1 MSDFTRS
8 LYSEQQ
14 HQQQDQQQPQ
24 QRTLSGTTMEDG
36 DVHQNNHQN
45 NHHPNPVTHGGTMRR
60 RRSSRRSSGFRT
72 FLQRTT
78 SGSSDDDDN
87 DDGNDNGDT
96 RRTGGEGG
104 GMAAAAAAAAR
115 AVAEEGWLSP
125 LEEGEGDSDVHPMMM
140 ADNDEVLEQY
150 RIMAQ
155 LEAHLRVKENTGFDM
170 AEYQEQRRTKQAAAA
185 AAAAAAAVNKPPGSC
200 YLYST
205 GRLPPP
211 ILPEP
216 RMVKEW
222 SNSLVPEDR
231 PLQAP
236 TPSTRLR
243 ACSSMT
249 RGNNNV
255 VPEVCEGVVVRGKTT
270 TPDGEHLVQ
279 CLGCKL
285 TLRVHMMAS
294 LVSCPECSTISPAC
308 TRR

>member
-14 HQQQDQQQPQ
+14 QHQDQQQPQ

-78 SGSSDDDDN
+78 SGSSDDDDD
-87 DDGNDNGDT
+87 DDGDT
-96 RRTGGEGG
+96 PRSGGGG

-125 LEEGEGDSDVHPMMM
+125 LEEGEGESDVHPMMM

-200 YLYST
+200 YMYST

-243 ACSSMT
+243 ACSSMI

-270 TPDGEHLVQ
+270 TPEGEHLVQ